1 MDILTQKQKIVLQAI
16 KQFFAEHGQMPTVR
30 EIKEESARLGLQLR
44 SVRSF
49 FLYLNA
55 LEEKGYIE
63 RTSEDRGILLKGVTS
78 DNFVQVP
85 VFGSASAGAAAMF
98 ADQYVEG
105 YLRVSK
111 RLVKDRNIFAVQV
124 NGTSMNKAVVN
135 SKTIESGDFVLVDG
149 GVKEYKN
156 NDRVLVVIDGL
167 ATVKTYR
174 TVDGKMIALIP
185 ESTDKRHKPIFLTT
199 EDDFVINGLVVNVL
213 KLPKSIGER

>member
-1 MDILTQKQKIVLQAI
+1 MEILTQKQKIVLQAI

-30 EIKEESARLGLQLR
+30 EIKEESSRLGLKLK

-105 YLRVSK
+105 YLRVSR
-111 RLVKDRNIFAVQV
+111 RLVKDRDIFAVQV

-174 TVDGKMIALIP
+174 TVDGKTIALIP
-185 ESTDKRHKPIFLTT
+185 ESTDKRHQPIFLTD

-213 KLPKSIGER
+213 KLPK

>member
-1 MDILTQKQKIVLQAI
+1 MEILTQKQKIVLQAI

-30 EIKEESARLGLQLR
+30 EIKEESSRLGLKLR

-174 TVDGKMIALIP
+174 TVDGKTIALIP
-185 ESTDKRHKPIFLTT
+185 ESTDKRHKPIFLTD
-199 EDDFVINGLVVNVL
+199 EDDFLINGLVVNVL
-213 KLPKSIGER
+213 KLPK